1 MEITGKTFIVSG
13 GASGLGG
20 GVVRRLSGLGA
31 NVVIADIN
39 AENGEKMAT
48 DLGNDNSRFIK
59 TDVTSEDEVQAAVNF
74 AAGTFGALHGAISC
88 AGIAPGERTLSK
100 RGVHRLATFAKTIEI
115 NLIGTFNMIRLSA
128 EVMSKNEPL
137 NQSGER
143 GVIINTA
150 SVAAY
155 EGQIGQAAYAAS
167 KGGIVGMT
175 LPIARDLA
183 SLGIRVVSTAP
194 GIFDTPL
201 LAGMSEEVR
210 TSLAAAVPFPSRL
223 GTPEDF
229 SFLIQH
235 IVENDMINGETIRL
249 DGAIRLAPR

>member
-1 MEITGKTFIVSG
+1 MEITEKTFIVSG

-20 GVVRRLSGLGA
+20 GVAQRLSSLGA
-31 NVVIADIN
+31 NVVVADIN
-39 AENGEKMAT
+39 AENGETMVAT
-48 DLGNDNSRFIK
+48 LGDKSRFIK
-59 TDVTSEDEVQAAVNF
+59 TDVTSEDDVQAAVNF
-74 AAGTFGALHGAISC
+74 AVDTFGALHGAISC
-88 AGIAPGERTLSK
+88 AGIALGERTLSK
-100 RGVHRLATFAKTIEI
+100 RGVHRLSTFAKTIEV

-128 EVMSKNEPL
+128 EVMAKNEPL
-137 NQSGER
+137 NESGER

-155 EGQIGQAAYAAS
+155 EGQIGQAAYSAS

-183 SLGIRVVSTAP
+183 SLGIRVVATAP

-201 LAGMSEEVR
+201 LAGMPDDVR

-235 IVENDMINGETIRL
+235 IIENDMINGETIRL

>member
-1 MEITGKTFIVSG
+1 MDITGKTFIVSG
-13 GASGLGG
+13 GASGLGA
-20 GVVRRLSGLGA
+20 GVVRKLSGLGA

-39 AENGEKMAT
+39 TESGEKMAT
-48 DLGNDNSRFIK
+48 DLGEIGRFVK
-59 TDVTSEDEVQAAVNF
+59 TDVTSEENVQAAVNF
-74 AAGTFGALHGAISC
+74 AADTFGALHGAISC

-100 RGVHRLATFAKTIEI
+100 KGVHRLATFTKTIEI

-128 EVMSKNEPL
+128 EVMARNEPL
-137 NQSGER
+137 NESGER

-155 EGQIGQAAYAAS
+155 EGQIGQAAYSAS

-201 LAGMSEEVR
+201 LAGMPDDVR

-235 IVENDMINGETIRL
+235 IIENDMINGETIRL

>member
-1 MEITGKTFIVSG
+1 MEIQGKTFIISG

-20 GVVRRLSGLGA
+20 GAARRLLGLGA
-31 NVVIADIN
+31 NIVIADIN
-39 AENGEKMAT
+39 IENGEKMVAE
-48 DLGNDNSRFIK
+48 LGDSSRFVK
-59 TDVTSEDEVQAAVNF
+59 TDVASEEDVQAAVDF
-74 AAGTFGALHGAISC
+74 AVNTFGAVHGAISC
-88 AGIAPGERTLSK
+88 AGIAPGERTVSK
-100 RGVHRLATFAKTIEI
+100 RGVHRLSTFAKTIEI

-128 EVMSKNEPL
+128 EAMAKNEPL
-137 NQSGER
+137 NESGER

-155 EGQIGQAAYAAS
+155 EGQIGQAAYSAS

-183 SLGIRVVSTAP
+183 SLGIRVVTTAP

-201 LAGMSEEVR
+201 LAGMPDEVR

-223 GTPEDF
+223 GTPDDF

-235 IVENDMINGETIRL
+235 IIENDMINGETIRL